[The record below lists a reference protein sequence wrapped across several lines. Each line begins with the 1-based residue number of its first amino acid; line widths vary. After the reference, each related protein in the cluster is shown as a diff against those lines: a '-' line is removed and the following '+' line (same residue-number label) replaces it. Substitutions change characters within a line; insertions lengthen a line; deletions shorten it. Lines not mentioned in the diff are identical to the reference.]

1 MKMYFSKLAKVL
13 LAGVVFVA
21 VGCTDYKDDID
32 SINDKLENDV
42 IAGMI
47 EPLKADLEKAVADLE
62 AAQAAL
68 KSELTTKHDADVK
81 TLKDAD
87 AALDGKIA
95 AANQSILDLQAA
107 LAAEKA
113 ALEGKIAALETA
125 LAAAEQAAKDG
136 DAALDAKLTAEINKT
151 KQDLQ
156 TALATE
162 KAALEAKISALESA
176 LAAAEKA
183 AQDANDALE
192 AKLAAQITAIE
203 ADLEKQI
210 ADLQAKHDKDIADLK
225 KVVDDNKAAA
235 DAQFKVVADQVA
247 ALELKDTELEAELA
261 KQAKLIAD
269 LDAKVDA
276 NYKELSETIEAVR
289 KNLQEQ
295 VYANKAAIDANK
307 ASINAIIADAEQL
320 TADVRAL
327 EQKVYGIEGDLV
339 KHLEEYANYKALVAG
354 KLEAMKAAH
363 DALVA
368 RVADLEENVI
378 PAMKAQIAKNAEL
391 ANQNAAE
398 IAKNAALFE
407 QYKQAAQQTYE
418 QLLAADAK
426 LAESIELLGGDIE
439 EVNADLQAYKATIE
453 GELKEHYEAYEQYKS
468 ETDERIADAVAAEN
482 AHYLELNAKHNA
494 QEAALAQLKALL
506 DAEIAAREQG
516 DAALRASIAS
526 LEDVV
531 DALAARVAVLEAG
544 LAELKAAHEELV
556 GDFEAFKKQI
566 SLSLINSI
574 NALQEQMALNN
585 AAIYGTIADLQA
597 QHDADVAALK
607 EADKKLHKSIE
618 NLAITLDKAIKAEA
632 KAREEAD
639 AALQEQI
646 DSILAMIQS
655 VVYVP
660 EYTDG
665 KATVNYAEIVGNDA
679 AYVVEGYSTITY
691 KVYPAECADALAL
704 LDTKEIAK
712 YLAFDMT
719 DELKVRNAATN
730 NKLTVVKVDKVE
742 GKPGHILITYQANG
756 LPEVFYRGRD
766 GQAEPI
772 EYAISLH
779 VTVNNSD
786 LSSCYT
792 NIVAAVEPILTIT
805 PTLVPSDSYDE
816 KQQFVP
822 AVAQEIEYLKTG
834 ESEALP
840 MFPNGLVVKYDIGD
854 ASTYTLAQMLQ
865 KGWVLS
871 EAPATPNQEIY
882 NADGSLYTGTAKLF
896 ENGVLAEV
904 EKYWLGADVK
914 GDHVG
919 MYSDYYRGFV
929 INGIEDVTLY
939 ATSRLT
945 IAPDTAVT
953 PFELVNIKWYYT
965 ADAEQ
970 DAAADPVYARTN
982 LTLAV
987 DETYYEQN
995 PDDKTDLT
1003 WDKIIEVVPS
1013 VTINGQTMT
1022 ADGVQFSIGVDSKN
1036 NPVLNVTGFDWWNA
1050 NEQPM
1055 KYDVVFKYEL
1065 PAVTLVAKVTV
1076 TTTDR
1081 SREKITIDYGKFD
1094 REFYRDMTWTPF
1106 TEEIAPV
1113 LPLSKVYEAINAAYD
1128 LGLNTKDGGFASLEG
1143 EDGKIAI
1150 DEERQLAFL
1159 KEVLGNGVDSKGY
1172 DAAFKRVATDFGENP
1187 ATETKT
1193 VNDDYVKNFGIKVT
1207 DEEQAVS
1214 LGYSYRSY
1222 KFIPETVVYTVN
1234 YTLWYGQE
1242 VELVA
1247 ELNIMK
1253 PKKYNFEYSILYVKN
1268 GDACDGASY
1277 EPHALIKG
1285 LFSSVYPFYD
1295 PDLKT
1300 GTQNGVKL
1308 RDFNTEKVDMDKA
1321 FNIVDTTVADANARI
1336 LTAEQIA
1343 EAGLVADFELE
1354 ETYDFS
1360 EYNAGKDAD
1369 AQRVL
1374 EWAEEETIVTEGDV
1388 NKVVMVK
1395 TNKLIY
1401 NADVCHAPVT
1411 GNLYIVNTK
1420 GPKLQLTTNFDT
1432 EEAYQD
1438 YVVKKYDPILDPV
1451 LVGAKYATAPEKD
1464 AIPTTKDVID
1474 IEISS
1479 AKEYVLNPLLCIEL
1493 KDYRNGYKNFDL
1505 INRQTGEWVKGG
1517 ESSVHD
1523 GFAKG
1528 RDVRDIYKLGI
1539 EWTES
1544 PVPAQLRKVIYMTRD
1559 NKVVFDN
1566 TGEQV
1571 LVEPFTY
1578 TVTLKITSPWG
1589 THSIDIPFRF
1599 FQGGDLGKTE

>member
-1 MKMYFSKLAKVL
+1 MYFSKLAKVL

-21 VGCTDYKDDID
+21 VGCTDYKEDIENLD
-32 SINDKLENDV
+32 AKIENDV

-113 ALEGKIAALETA
+113 ALEAEIDALETA
-125 LAAAEQAAKDG
+125 LAAAKKEAA
-136 DAALDAKLTAEINKT
+136 DAD
-151 KQDLQ
+151 
-156 TALATE
+156 
-162 KAALEAKISALESA
+162 AALEAKLVKEI
-176 LAAAEKA
+176 
-183 AQDANDALE
+183 N
-192 AKLAAQITAIE
+192 
-203 ADLEKQI
+203 DLETELLAKVTE
-210 ADLQAKHDKDIADLK
+210 LQAKHDKDIAELAK
-225 KVVDDNKAAA
+225 KVDDNKAAA
-235 DAQFKVVADQVA
+235 DAAFAAVAEQVD
-247 ALELKDTELEAELA
+247 ALQLKDTELEAELA

-289 KNLQEQ
+289 KNLQDQ

-339 KHLEEYANYKALVAG
+339 AHLEEYANYKALVAG
-354 KLEAMKAAH
+354 KLAAMQAAH

-407 QYKQAAQQTYE
+407 MYKQAAQQTYE

-426 LAESIELLGGDIE
+426 LAESIALLGDDIE

-453 GELKEHYEAYEQYKS
+453 DELIEHYEAYEQYKA
-468 ETDERIADAVAAEN
+468 ENDQRIADAVAAEN
-482 AHYLELNAKHNA
+482 AHYLELSAKHNA
-494 QEAALAQLKALL
+494 QEMALAQLNAALIK
-506 DAEIAAREQG
+506 EIADRTAG
-516 DAALRASIAS
+516 DAALQGS
-526 LEDVV
+526 V
-531 DALAARVAVLEAG
+531 DALNIAVNNLKARVAVLEAG

-566 SLSLINSI
+566 SSSLINSI

-585 AAIYGTIADLQA
+585 AAISGTIADLQA

-665 KATVNYAEIVGNDA
+665 KATVNYAEIVGIDA

-719 DELKVRNAATN
+719 DELKIRNAATN

-816 KQQFVP
+816 RQQFVP

-882 NADGSLYTGTAKLF
+882 NADGSEYTGTAKLF
-896 ENGVLAEV
+896 ENGVLDEV

-1003 WDKIIEVVPS
+1003 WDKIIAVVPS
-1013 VTINGQTMT
+1013 VTINGQAMT
-1022 ADGVQFSIGVDSKN
+1022 ADGVQFSIGVDSEN

-1081 SREKITIDYGKFD
+1081 SREKITIDYDKFV
-1094 REFYRDMTWTPF
+1094 REFYRDMTWDPF

-1128 LGLNTKDGGFASLEG
+1128 LGLNAEGGFASG
-1143 EDGKIAI
+1143 ETI
-1150 DEERQLAFL
+1150 DAELQLAFL

-1172 DAAFKRVATDFGENP
+1172 DATFKRVATDFGENP

-1193 VNDDYVKNFGIKVT
+1193 INSDYVKNFGIDVT
-1207 DEEQAVS
+1207 DERQAVS
-1214 LGYSYRSY
+1214 LGYSYKSY
-1222 KFIPETVVYTVN
+1222 QFIPETVDYTVN

-1247 ELNIMK
+1247 KLVITK
-1253 PKKYNFEYSILYVKN
+1253 PTKYNFEYSILYVKN

-1277 EPHALIKG
+1277 ERHTMING

-1300 GTQNGVKL
+1300 GSEQNGVKL

-1321 FNIVDTTVADANARI
+1321 FNIVNTEVADANARI

-1374 EWAEEETIVTEGDV
+1374 EWAEEETIVPEGDV

-1411 GNLYIVNTK
+1411 GNLYLVNSD
-1420 GPKLQLTTNFDT
+1420 GSKLKLTTNFDT
-1432 EEAYQD
+1432 EKAYKD

-1451 LVGAKYATAPEKD
+1451 LVGAKYTNAPEYDEFKET
-1464 AIPTTKDVID
+1464 ADVID

-1505 INRQTGEWVKGG
+1505 INRSTGEWVKGG
-1517 ESSVHD
+1517 KSTVYD
-1523 GFAKG
+1523 GFAEG

-1589 THSIDIPFRF
+1589 THSIAIPFRF

>member
-21 VGCTDYKDDID
+21 VGCTDYKEDID
-32 SINDKLENDV
+32 NINAKIENDV

-113 ALEGKIAALETA
+113 ALEAEIDALETA
-125 LAAAEQAAKDG
+125 LAAAKKEAA
-136 DAALDAKLTAEINKT
+136 DAD
-151 KQDLQ
+151 
-156 TALATE
+156 
-162 KAALEAKISALESA
+162 AALEAKLVKEI
-176 LAAAEKA
+176 
-183 AQDANDALE
+183 N
-192 AKLAAQITAIE
+192 
-203 ADLEKQI
+203 DLETELLAKVTE
-210 ADLQAKHDKDIADLK
+210 LQAKHDKDIAELVK
-225 KVVDDNKAAA
+225 KVDDNKAAA

-247 ALELKDTELEAELA
+247 ALQLKDTELEAELA

-468 ETDERIADAVAAEN
+468 ETDERISDAVAVEL
-482 AHYLELNAKHNA
+482 AHYQELTAKHNA

-704 LDTKEIAK
+704 LETEEIAK

-730 NKLTVVKVDKVE
+730 NKLTVVKVDKVV

-766 GQAEPI
+766 GQADPI

-816 KQQFVP
+816 RQQFVP

-871 EAPATPNQEIY
+871 EAPATPDQEIF
-882 NADGSLYTGTAKLF
+882 NADGSLYIGTAKLF

-1003 WDKIIEVVPS
+1003 WDKIIAVVPS
-1013 VTINGQTMT
+1013 VTINGQAMT
-1022 ADGVQFSIGVDSKN
+1022 ADGVQFSIGVDSEN

-1081 SREKITIDYGKFD
+1081 SREKITIDYGQFV
-1094 REFYRDMTWTPF
+1094 REFYRDMTWDPF

-1128 LGLNTKDGGFASLEG
+1128 LGLNAEGGFASLEG
-1143 EDGKIAI
+1143 EDGQIAI
-1150 DEERQLAFL
+1150 DEELQLAFL

-1193 VNDDYVKNFGIKVT
+1193 INSDYVKNFGIDVT
-1207 DEEQAVS
+1207 DERQAVS
-1214 LGYSYRSY
+1214 LGYSYKSY
-1222 KFIPETVVYTVN
+1222 KFIPETVDYTVN

-1247 ELNIMK
+1247 KLNITK
-1253 PKKYNFEYSILYVKN
+1253 PTKYNFEYSILYVKN

-1277 EPHALIKG
+1277 EPHAMING

-1300 GTQNGVKL
+1300 GSEQNGVKL

-1374 EWAEEETIVTEGDV
+1374 EWAEEETIVPEGDV
-1388 NKVVMVK
+1388 NRVVMVK

-1411 GNLYIVNTK
+1411 GNLYLVNSD
-1420 GPKLQLTTNFDT
+1420 GSKLKLTTNFDT
-1432 EEAYQD
+1432 EKAYKD

-1451 LVGAKYATAPEKD
+1451 LVGAKYTNAPEYDEIKATA
-1464 AIPTTKDVID
+1464 DVID

-1505 INRQTGEWVKGG
+1505 INRSTGEWVKGG
-1517 ESSVHD
+1517 KSTVYD
-1523 GFAKG
+1523 GFAEG

-1544 PVPAQLRKVIYMTRD
+1544 PVPAQLRKVIYMTQD

-1589 THSIDIPFRF
+1589 THSIAIPFRF

>member
-21 VGCTDYKDDID
+21 VGCTDYKEDIENLD
-32 SINDKLENDV
+32 AKIENDV
-42 IAGMI
+42 VAGMI

-225 KVVDDNKAAA
+225 KIVDDNKAAA

-247 ALELKDTELEAELA
+247 ALQLKDTELEAELA

-276 NYKELSETIEAVR
+276 NYKELSETIEEVR

-339 KHLEEYANYKALVAG
+339 EHLEEYANYKALVAG
-354 KLEAMKAAH
+354 KLEAMQAAH

-426 LAESIELLGGDIE
+426 LAEAIELLGGDIE

-453 GELKEHYEAYEQYKS
+453 GELQEHYEAYEQYKA
-468 ETDERIADAVAAEN
+468 ENDQRIADAIAVEN

-566 SLSLINSI
+566 SSSLINSI
-574 NALQEQMALNN
+574 NALQEQIALNN

-665 KATVNYAEIVGNDA
+665 KATIAYGNIYGINVVGH
-679 AYVVEGYSTITY
+679 STMIY
-691 KVYPAECADALAL
+691 QVYPAECADALAL
-704 LDTKEIAK
+704 IDAEK
-712 YLAFDMT
+712 LAEHLSFDLT
-719 DELKVRNAATN
+719 DELKVRNATAN
-730 NKLTVVKVDKVE
+730 GPKLNVVGVETVE
-742 GKPGHILITYQANG
+742 GKPGQIAVTVIPENFGEPFLAG
-756 LPEVFYRGRD
+756 LV
-766 GQAEPI
+766 
-772 EYAISLH
+772 EYATSLH
-779 VTVNNSD
+779 IVYGDAD

-792 NIVAAVEPILTIT
+792 NLVIAEEPVENISVKILKPNNEGVIEDITNNQGKDYWETYKVVYTSTEEIIILNGHYLAFSIDGENYYNAEQFKQETGYEIVAGVHYKKSWGTKAVVGNFANLFKYFVNPTYLNPDTGYWHLLLNHNNDLTSAPGFVADGTYTYKLGSSSTSLYCSAKFEIIKEQA
-805 PTLVPSDSYDE
+805 TLELYKDKE
-816 KQQFVP
+816 
-822 AVAQEIEYLKTG
+822 AKTG
-834 ESEALP
+834 FSYTWNYVA
-840 MFPNGLVVKYDIGD
+840 D
-854 ASTYTLAQMLQ
+854 AA
-865 KGWVLS
+865 VD
-871 EAPATPNQEIY
+871 
-882 NADGSLYTGTAKLF
+882 ADK
-896 ENGVLAEV
+896 
-904 EKYWLGADVK
+904 
-914 GDHVG
+914 
-919 MYSDYYRGFV
+919 
-929 INGIEDVTLY
+929 
-939 ATSRLT
+939 
-945 IAPDTAVT
+945 
-953 PFELVNIKWYYT
+953 LVNGDSAT
-965 ADAEQ
+965 EF
-970 DAAADPVYARTN
+970 YARTEV
-982 LTLAV
+982 LDL
-987 DETYYEQN
+987 EQVITSEN
-995 PDDKTDLT
+995 FPEDTTVADVLLNSNV
-1003 WDKIIEVVPS
+1003 EVQ
-1013 VTINGQTMT
+1013 INGVDASDM
-1022 ADGVQFSIGVDSKN
+1022 VSFSENEEGKV
-1036 NPVLNVTGFDWWNA
+1036 VLNFSHFAWG
-1050 NEQPM
+1050 Q
-1055 KYDVVFKYEL
+1055 KYPVKVYSEL
-1065 PAVTLVAKVTV
+1065 SNVEVTV
-1076 TTTDR
+1076 TFDV
-1081 SREKITIDYGKFD
+1081 ETIDRDRTTPVKVEQTFD
-1094 REFYRDMTWTPF
+1094 GYVFAKDYAFAAFDGV
-1106 TEEIAPV
+1106 APEMAIN
-1113 LPLSKVYEAINAAYD
+1113 KVYTDVAALYDLTGIEEAAY
-1128 LGLNTKDGGFASLEG
+1128 
-1143 EDGKIAI
+1143 
-1150 DEERQLAFL
+1150 L
-1159 KEVLGNGVDSKGY
+1159 KEVFVTKAPYAVEDVIAPALAPQQILDYLFNAAGDKVSVDYAY
-1172 DAAFKRVATDFGENP
+1172 DAW
-1187 ATETKT
+1187 TEIPMEVTYTK
-1193 VNDDYVKNFGIKVT
+1193 NLN
-1207 DEEQAVS
+1207 
-1214 LGYSYRSY
+1214 
-1222 KFIPETVVYTVN
+1222 
-1234 YTLWYGQE
+1234 LWYGQE
-1242 VELVA
+1242 VELVVK
-1247 ELNIMK
+1247 LVIST
-1253 PKKYNFEYSILYVKN
+1253 PDIYNFKW
-1268 GDACDGASY
+1268 
-1277 EPHALIKG
+1277 
-1285 LFSSVYPFYD
+1285 SSVYVYVD
-1295 PDLKT
+1295 
-1300 GTQNGVKL
+1300 QNNNGNLASKVHPKYTPELPTSALATFSVKQ
-1308 RDFNTEKVDMDKA
+1308 VDMDKA
-1321 FNIVDTTVADANARI
+1321 FNITLNGEPIIFDDIDMTNMSAYKAKLLEVY
-1336 LTAEQIA
+1336 
-1343 EAGLVADFELE
+1343 GLVAEFSLEDNYNIDFEKYNEYIEAKYPGNE
-1354 ETYDFS
+1354 EMKRRINIIDNKI
-1360 EYNAGKDAD
+1360 EYYGNTEYVD
-1369 AQRVL
+1369 
-1374 EWAEEETIVTEGDV
+1374 VTA
-1388 NKVVMVK
+1388 K
-1395 TNKLIY
+1395 
-1401 NADVCHAPVT
+1401 
-1411 GNLYIVNTK
+1411 LYIQNSNDSRVE
-1420 GPKLQLTTNFDT
+1420 LTNHVFVSD
-1432 EEAYQD
+1432 
-1438 YVVKKYDPILDPV
+1438 K
-1451 LVGAKYATAPEKD
+1451 PED
-1464 AIPTTKDVID
+1464 
-1474 IEISS
+1474 
-1479 AKEYVLNPLLCIEL
+1479 
-1493 KDYRNGYKNFDL
+1493 
-1505 INRQTGEWVKGG
+1505 
-1517 ESSVHD
+1517 
-1523 GFAKG
+1523 
-1528 RDVRDIYKLGI
+1528 DIYKNYRVYKFDPI
-1539 EWTES
+1539 QT
-1544 PVPAQLRKVIYMTRD
+1544 PVAIQPNEDGVRQEITSAIIYPFNVYDYIQVYDYRDPVDAAQKEFGGYPLIDNAAQYWITGNGLNGFVDAQPLQEVYPIDLQWSHTDVPSEYVKVLRTYDPTAGETKAD
-1559 NKVVFDN
+1559 FDGDFVFDN
-1566 TGEQV
+1566 TAQIRLEEDVKFNVTLTINTVWGSHPITV
-1571 LVEPFTY
+1571 PFTFY
-1578 TVTLKITSPWG
+1578 QDK
-1589 THSIDIPFRF
+1589 
-1599 FQGGDLGKTE
+1599 